1 MHKGE
6 GGYSVFS
13 FIILYN
19 LQLEMIAIYS
29 KIKRHFGLSI
39 GMMMGKVHAI
49 QIERYGWNKRKMKAQ
64 KTSLHKDFPMIC

>member
-49 QIERYGWNKRKMKAQ
+49 QIERYG
-64 KTSLHKDFPMIC
+64 